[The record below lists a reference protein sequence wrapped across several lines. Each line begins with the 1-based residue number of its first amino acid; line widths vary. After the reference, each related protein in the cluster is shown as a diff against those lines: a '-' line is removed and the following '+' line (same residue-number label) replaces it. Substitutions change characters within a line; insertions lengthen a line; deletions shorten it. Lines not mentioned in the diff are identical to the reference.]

1 MPLLPRDKD
10 SLDIRVRQAL
20 LLLLVLANLAAFTG
34 ILLFARPLV
43 NAIFEVVNPFM
54 VAIVVAYIFHP
65 FASFMESR
73 LKLSRVTGVLVTYSI
88 IMTITLG
95 FVAVLLPLVYIQFQ
109 GFAQSIRAGL
119 DGVLR
124 NGLTVF
130 NFSIKPEEIQRLQT
144 AAYDMLHPETHGTT
158 VGTVAARAVDSG
170 RIVSDIL
177 FSTLSGSLGFVAFI
191 SFVAVISFYFLLDYA
206 RVRPMMLTILGKDK
220 EAWFFG
226 IWAKVDK
233 SLAGYLRGQLL
244 VASIVGTV
252 YGSGLMFLG
261 IGTYAILIGFVAGV
275 ANLIPYIGPILG
287 FIPAFLWVLVS
298 GSYPEVMDKVWA
310 TGYIL
315 LLTMFVQA
323 LDGFVLHPRIA
334 GQGAELHPLAIMLAL
349 IAGGQLGLGGM
360 ILAVPAAI
368 MIRVLLEEL
377 WWKPLS
383 QRRAREAL
391 EIDRQPT
398 SGT

>member
-1 MPLLPRDKD
+1 
-10 SLDIRVRQAL
+10 
-20 LLLLVLANLAAFTG
+20 
-34 ILLFARPLV
+34 
-43 NAIFEVVNPFM
+43 
-54 VAIVVAYIFHP
+54 
-65 FASFMESR
+65 
-73 LKLSRVTGVLVTYSI
+73 
-88 IMTITLG
+88 
-95 FVAVLLPLVYIQFQ
+95 
-109 GFAQSIRAGL
+109 
-119 DGVLR
+119 
-124 NGLTVF
+124 
-130 NFSIKPEEIQRLQT
+130 
-144 AAYDMLHPETHGTT
+144 
-158 VGTVAARAVDSG
+158 
-170 RIVSDIL
+170 
-177 FSTLSGSLGFVAFI
+177 
-191 SFVAVISFYFLLDYA
+191 
-206 RVRPMMLTILGKDK
+206 MMLTILGKDK